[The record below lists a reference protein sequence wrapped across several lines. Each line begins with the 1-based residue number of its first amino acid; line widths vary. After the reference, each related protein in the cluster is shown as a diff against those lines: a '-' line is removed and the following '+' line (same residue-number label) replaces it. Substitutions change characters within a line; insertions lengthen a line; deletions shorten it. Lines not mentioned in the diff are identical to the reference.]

1 MTSSHYLGPGKPR
14 FAPTTWEEIEIA
26 VDAGILDEGRW
37 VELKKE
43 IPAKS
48 KGSNKELAK
57 DLASLS
63 VDGGTLIVGI
73 EESSAGV
80 AGTIVGADLS
90 SLQIRMNQVTQ
101 STIRPP
107 LHISTHTLPHP
118 DNTDL
123 GVMVVSVPASASAPH
138 MVDGS
143 YWGRTEHGKTTLS
156 DDQVRQLMENRRS
169 TGDEFIA
176 RLTRVGE
183 DLGAPEATNRPTG
196 QLTLRFEPIAPT
208 YPAPVSDALTG
219 HPRHALAELIPGTTG
234 IHSPKL
240 IEADQSDR
248 HPDGWSATSLRKQD
262 PRINELARVSV
273 LVDDAGA
280 WSLVS
285 GAATR
290 HQRNDNIGDL
300 CVYTRHILEFTH
312 IACSAVATFSTGKA
326 PYYGEWRV
334 GVLIDNLNGTK
345 PAEAHYPNAYSFGEL
360 EPFKRPAYQ
369 SVVTTTTQELEEHPS
384 QVVERLLK
392 NLLRGMGL
400 DSYYFPYTTLTEK
413 ITVM

>member
-123 GVMVVSVPASASAPH
+123 GVMVVSVPASS
-138 MVDGS
+138 
-143 YWGRTEHGKTTLS
+143 
-156 DDQVRQLMENRRS
+156 
-169 TGDEFIA
+169 
-176 RLTRVGE
+176 
-183 DLGAPEATNRPTG
+183 
-196 QLTLRFEPIAPT
+196 
-208 YPAPVSDALTG
+208 
-219 HPRHALAELIPGTTG
+219 
-234 IHSPKL
+234 
-240 IEADQSDR
+240 
-248 HPDGWSATSLRKQD
+248 
-262 PRINELARVSV
+262 
-273 LVDDAGA
+273 
-280 WSLVS
+280 
-285 GAATR
+285 
-290 HQRNDNIGDL
+290 
-300 CVYTRHILEFTH
+300 
-312 IACSAVATFSTGKA
+312 
-326 PYYGEWRV
+326 
-334 GVLIDNLNGTK
+334 
-345 PAEAHYPNAYSFGEL
+345 
-360 EPFKRPAYQ
+360 
-369 SVVTTTTQELEEHPS
+369 
-384 QVVERLLK
+384 
-392 NLLRGMGL
+392 
-400 DSYYFPYTTLTEK
+400 
-413 ITVM
+413 

>member
-1 MTSSHYLGPGKPR
+1 MTSSHYLGPGKLLIR
-14 FAPTTWEEIEIA
+14 AHYVEEIEIA

-143 YWGRTEHGKTTLS
+143 YRGRTEHGKTTLS

-176 RLTRVGE
+176 RLTRVGRTSE
-183 DLGAPEATNRPTG
+183 HPKQRTARPGNSPSGSSRSPRPTPP
-196 QLTLRFEPIAPT
+196 LSRMR
-208 YPAPVSDALTG
+208 S
-219 HPRHALAELIPGTTG
+219 PGT
-234 IHSPKL
+234 L
-240 IEADQSDR
+240 AMR
-248 HPDGWSATSLRKQD
+248 SL
-262 PRINELARVSV
+262 N
-273 LVDDAGA
+273 
-280 WSLVS
+280 
-285 GAATR
+285 
-290 HQRNDNIGDL
+290 
-300 CVYTRHILEFTH
+300 
-312 IACSAVATFSTGKA
+312 
-326 PYYGEWRV
+326 
-334 GVLIDNLNGTK
+334 
-345 PAEAHYPNAYSFGEL
+345 
-360 EPFKRPAYQ
+360 
-369 SVVTTTTQELEEHPS
+369 
-384 QVVERLLK
+384 
-392 NLLRGMGL
+392 
-400 DSYYFPYTTLTEK
+400 
-413 ITVM
+413 